1 MHTIHDA
8 AVGRYNDRK
17 RQIRFVYQGHVL
29 DDSAPSWGLVVAMPA
44 FAKKEKKATIKVVN
58 QSKWEIHHLYL
69 SSAADKK
76 WGPDQLGD
84 DVLKT
89 GASFTLT
96 NIDCDDY
103 DIKLVD
109 EDGDECV
116 VEEVN
121 LCGDDTVWK
130 ITDKLLLKCENESQ

>member
-1 MHTIHDA
+1 M
-8 AVGRYNDRK
+8 K
-17 RQIRFVYQGHVL
+17 RTFLLLLGALSIF
-29 DDSAPSWGLVVAMPA
+29 AFPA
-44 FAKKEKKATIKVVN
+44 LAKDKKKATIKVIN

-69 SSAADKK
+69 SSTTEKE

-84 DVLKT
+84 ETIAKGET
-89 GASFTLT
+89 FTLT
-96 NIDCDDY
+96 KIDCDDY
-103 DIKLVD
+103 DIKVVD

-130 ITDKLLLKCENESQ
+130 ITDKILLKCENDSQK

>member
-1 MHTIHDA
+1 MSTRTKWIA
-8 AVGRYNDRK
+8 ILFALTAFAV
-17 RQIRFVYQGHVL
+17 
-29 DDSAPSWGLVVAMPA
+29 PA
-44 FAKKEKKATIKVVN
+44 FAKGKKATIKVIN

-69 SSAADKK
+69 SSTSDKQ

-84 DVLKT
+84 ET
-89 GASFTLT
+89 IGNGESFTLT
-96 NIDCDDY
+96 HIDCDDY
-103 DIKLVD
+103 DIRIVD

-130 ITDKLLLKCENESQ
+130 ITDKILLKCENQS